1 MTRSSRAGTAAIVEA
16 LGALRAGGVVAIP
29 TDTVYGLAAAL
40 DQPAAIAR
48 IYALKGRDDGKPIPV
63 LVSDPATAAS
73 LSVRL
78 PEAAT
83 KLAQHFWPGPLT
95 LVVPA
100 GRAVP
105 AGVLRGGSTVG
116 LRMPAHTMTLEL
128 LAAAGGALAVTSA
141 NRSGD
146 REALSAGE
154 VYELFGETVDVIVDG
169 GVCTGGRAST
179 VVEVQAGGL
188 RLLRAGELSEAA
200 LLAALGDTPWR

>member
-1 MTRSSRAGTAAIVEA
+1 MTRSSQAGTAAAIAEA

-40 DQPAAIAR
+40 DQPAAIER

-63 LVSDPATAAS
+63 LVSDAATAAS
-73 LSVRL
+73 LSVGF
-78 PEAAT
+78 PEVAT
-83 KLAQHFWPGPLT
+83 KLARRFWPGPLT

-100 GRAVP
+100 SRSVP

-116 LRMPAHTMTLEL
+116 LRMPAHAMALEL
-128 LAAAGGALAVTSA
+128 LAAGGALAVTSA

-154 VYELFGETVDVIVDG
+154 VYEMFGETVDVIVDG
-169 GVCTGGRAST
+169 GVCAGGRAST

-188 RLLRAGELSEAA
+188 LLLREGELSEAA
-200 LLAALGDTPWR
+200 LLAVLGGTPWR